1 MDWWSSLAP
10 CPSSPNFLIRQI
22 ALKVAAVELLK
33 SMQEDEDEGTAES
46 VRAKVESYP
55 EVCFVKAVLAFL
67 HDPLKCAVAVAR
79 IQRCPARF
87 VCGARRRTTASW
99 WR

>member
-1 MDWWSSLAP
+1 MAP
-10 CPSSPNFLIRQI
+10 CPSSLNFLIRQI
-22 ALKVAAVELLK
+22 SLKIAAVELLK

-46 VRAKVESYP
+46 VRAKVERYP
-55 EVCFVKAVLAFL
+55 EVCVVTAVLAFF
-67 HDPLKCAVAVAR
+67 HDLLKFAVAVAR
-79 IQRCPARF
+79 IQRRPARF